1 MFDEEAVTMTEQ
13 VRELP
18 LPLSVQFVGLKL
30 TPATEEKV
38 TVPVGDVGLG
48 ADVSVTVIVKLCEP
62 PTATVAAVGL
72 HVVEVECLVAR
83 AKSFP
88 VGLTLFDTAIPPS
101 VCET

>member
-38 TVPVGDVGLG
+38 IGG
-48 ADVSVTVIVKLCEP
+48 
-62 PTATVAAVGL
+62 
-72 HVVEVECLVAR
+72 R
-83 AKSFP
+83 
-88 VGLTLFDTAIPPS
+88 PS
-101 VCET
+101 G